1 MVLYFKYTSNYYFKA
16 IDRKYFMKKLLSL
29 FIKGMFDKIIALS
42 GLIILSPVF
51 IVIATLIKLDSPG
64 PVFFIQ
70 ERVGKNK
77 GLFNSIKFRTMV
89 HKAAKHGLGL
99 NIKQNDERIT
109 RIGKFLRQWSLDE
122 LPQLINVLK
131 GDMSIVGP
139 RPTLPYQVERYND
152 FQRKRLLVKPGITGW
167 AQVNGRNAISWEER
181 IKLDVWYV
189 ENWSLWLD
197 FKIMLKTVTV
207 VIKREGLYGKDG
219 INDDFLSTGPNTKP
233 PIKAV

>member
-1 MVLYFKYTSNYYFKA
+1 
-16 IDRKYFMKKLLSL
+16 MKNP
-29 FIKGMFDKIIALS
+29 FIRMIKEIYDKILSIAA
-42 GLIILSPVF
+42 LIILSPLF
-51 IVIATLIKLDSPG
+51 IIISVLIKLDSRG

-70 ERVGKNK
+70 ERAGLKGK
-77 GLFNSIKFRTMV
+77 LFSSIKFRTMM
-89 HKAAKHGLGL
+89 HKAAERGLGL
-99 NIKQNDERIT
+99 NIKDGDERIT
-109 RIGKFLRQWSLDE
+109 RVGRFLRAWSLDE

-139 RPTLPYQVERYND
+139 RPTLQYQVELYND

-197 FKIMLKTVTV
+197 FRIMLKTIKV
-207 VIKREGLYGKDG
+207 VIKKEGLYGARG
-219 INDDFLSTGPNTKP
+219 INDDFMPQNHDESPS
-233 PIKAV
+233 IKTL